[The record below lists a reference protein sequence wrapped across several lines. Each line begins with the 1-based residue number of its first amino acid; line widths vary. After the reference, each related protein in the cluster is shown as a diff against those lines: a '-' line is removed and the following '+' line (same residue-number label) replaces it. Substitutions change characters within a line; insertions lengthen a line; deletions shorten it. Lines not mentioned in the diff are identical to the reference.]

1 MRLHVPFQAH
11 FKSIYL
17 YIFKGKKN
25 VYILPVVKCIPDPI
39 DRPPSIEINPAVF
52 SRYSILAHRFS

>member
-1 MRLHVPFQAH
+1 MSHSKHILKAFISTSS
-11 FKSIYL
+11 KE
-17 YIFKGKKN
+17 KKN